1 MNVHATSPDWTTLEH
16 LVLDFGG
23 VLYRIDHQATAQA
36 FAELGADGFLEQY
49 AHGAQSALLDD
60 LECGQISD
68 GAFLAQLQG
77 QCHITTSIDEVR
89 AAWQAVLLDLRPDTI
104 PVLQDLAAHYDLVLF
119 SNTNALHAAH
129 FERQI
134 LDAHGRAFSDNF
146 RQIVYSHRLGLRKPD
161 VAAYKAVAAQFQL
174 KAKRTFFV
182 DDTPANVEGAH
193 QAGWFAGLHDPHQD
207 TLKGWLQAM
216 GCPIWD

>member
-49 AHGAQSALLDD
+49 AHGAQSTLLDD

-104 PVLQDLAAHYDLVLF
+104 PVLQDLPPTMTSCCSATPTPCMPPTLNGKSSMPTGGLF
-119 SNTNALHAAH
+119 RHLPP
-129 FERQI
+129 
-134 LDAHGRAFSDNF
+134 D
-146 RQIVYSHRLGLRKPD
+146 RLQPSVGAQKPD
-161 VAAYKAVAAQFQL
+161 VAAYKPWPL
-174 KAKRTFFV
+174 
-182 DDTPANVEGAH
+182 NSN
-193 QAGWFAGLHDPHQD
+193 
-207 TLKGWLQAM
+207 
-216 GCPIWD
+216 